1 MIASYY
7 FVNVIWWLTFIYFP
21 CNELWLNLHCVIVIA
36 AVAASA
42 PRKSLGSSS
51 SNSSPSSQ
59 CSTPGQFQPTA
70 TSPATR
76 DAYSHDLI
84 SHSQQRASML
94 AATRC
99 VLVQHQLGRKA
110 SETSLAVPQGNLR
123 RKTSSPRRLRMMKRL
138 EEVACQRPAESKVE
152 LLQVF
157 TWVLL
162 WKVCVSAVLACS
174 DFVDHYSFI
183 WVINWIYSVFNQ
195 LAALTFL
202 EGFYKTKFLTKI
214 SLSLFT

>member
-1 MIASYY
+1 MLFDGSH
-7 FVNVIWWLTFIYFP
+7 LFIFSMSWVMT
-21 CNELWLNLHCVIVIA
+21 ESSLWLVA

-59 CSTPGQFQPTA
+59 CSTPGQFQPAA

-99 VLVQHQLGRKA
+99 VLVQHQPGRKA
-110 SETSLAVPQGNLR
+110 SETSLAVPLGSLR

-138 EEVACQRPAESKVE
+138 EEVECQRPAEGKVK
-152 LLQVF
+152 LSQVF

-162 WKVCVSAVLACS
+162 WKACVSA
-174 DFVDHYSFI
+174 DSF
-183 WVINWIYSVFNQ
+183 
-195 LAALTFL
+195 
-202 EGFYKTKFLTKI
+202 
-214 SLSLFT
+214 SLLWFC